1 MKATIKTVC
10 IAAAIACAN
19 FTAGAADAAAA
30 PAPGKTGIVNMAELI
45 RLDSDYPRDVKAVS
59 EKRAEFEEELTA
71 MQSELETL
79 GESLRKQAES
89 LQTPNPML
97 NPAVRE
103 DARKKFEADNK
114 RFATR
119 RQQFLMKTQEAEK
132 VLAELRSMLAARAA
146 EKVRENLSKF
156 AAANGY
162 AILLDADTVAWARD
176 GADLT
181 EEVLKF
187 AGIDPVA
194 ARAAAKEA
202 EDAARRRAAETLP
215 ASPAPLD

>member
-89 LQTPNPML
+89 LQTP